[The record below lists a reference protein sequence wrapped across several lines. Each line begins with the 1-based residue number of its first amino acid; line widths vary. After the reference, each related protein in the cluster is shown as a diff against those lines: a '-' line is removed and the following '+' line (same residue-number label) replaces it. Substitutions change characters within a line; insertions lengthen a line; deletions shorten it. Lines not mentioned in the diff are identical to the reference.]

1 MIGENL
7 ETSDLFG
14 GIRKI
19 GSEIKSMVKPETQFV
34 DKKDFGQAVMDKQ
47 YEEKK
52 GYDHGFYK
60 KVPGSSIAKGIMA
73 VGMFAPSAKIE
84 AIPAYLIGK
93 NIDNVKIGKDFSMT
107 VQPKKKGGF

>member
-19 GSEIKSMVKPETQFV
+19 GSEIKSMVKPPTEYVNQ
-34 DKKDFGQAVMDKQ
+34 KDFGQAVTEKK

-52 GYDHGFYK
+52 GYNHGFYK
-60 KVPGSSIAKGIMA
+60 KVPGSSIAKGIMG
-73 VGMFAPSAKIE
+73 VGMVVPSFKTE
-84 AIPAYLIGK
+84 TIPAYLINK
-93 NIDNVKIGKDFSMT
+93 NIDNVKFGKDFSMII
-107 VQPKKKGGF
+107 QPKKKGGI